1 MEEKL
6 ASEVGIRTN
15 ILDWVHLEKDWP
27 DICGLDVVARIGNVY
42 IVQWSKSKESR
53 KLSYLIIK
61 PSDWLCHWKMFM
73 MLVKSLRSMR

>member
-1 MEEKL
+1 MEKL

-15 ILDWVHLEKDWP
+15 ILDWVHLEKGWP
-27 DICGLDVVARIGNVY
+27 GICDLDVVARIRDFY
-42 IVQWSKSKESR
+42 IVQRSKSKESR

-61 PSDWLCHWKMFM
+61 PSDWLCHWKMLM